1 MDNNIAN
8 NGNPEEEDQMD
19 EDQEMMDE
27 SSWWQIKMYSSYLKE
42 IFLT

>member
-8 NGNPEEEDQMD
+8 NGNPEEEDQMN

-27 SSWWQIKMYSSYLKE
+27 SS
-42 IFLT
+42 